1 MPWEER
7 TVCEMREEFVRRAHA
22 KEASLSALCRE
33 YGITRRTGYKWLER
47 AEAGEA
53 LEDRSRRPKKIHRIT
68 PEMEEEIVRR
78 REEYPALG
86 AVKLHRMMLNEGYDG
101 LPSAKTFNNVFKRN
115 GLISREASLNA
126 TACRRFER
134 AEANDM
140 WQGDFLGHF
149 AMENGERCHPLNIL
163 DDHSRYNL
171 CSEPLRG
178 ETFEEVQP
186 VMIRLFETYGKPKV
200 FLCDNGNPWGTV
212 QSTGYTRF
220 EVWLMDHGILTVH
233 GRIRHPQTQG
243 KEERFNQTMRRELL
257 RQQTIADWQDA
268 AAKFRE
274 YRTFYN
280 EVRPHHALQLDTPSQ
295 HYQRSQ
301 RVYCDSVP
309 EWEYP
314 EGTALRVVKKTGFV
328 TWKGQGYF
336 LSEAFGGRQIGLCE
350 SRIEGNVNLYYR
362 QFKIARIDVE
372 RRVFTLKRAYLIDDD
387 PRLTDT

>member
-7 TVCEMREEFVRRAHA
+7 TVYEMREEFVRRAHA
-22 KEASLSALCRE
+22 KQESLSALCRE

-53 LEDRSRRPKKIHRIT
+53 LEDRSRRPKKVHRIT
-68 PEMEEEIVRR
+68 SEMEQEIVRR
-78 REEYPALG
+78 REEHPALG
-86 AVKLHRMMLNEGYDG
+86 AVKLHRIMLNEGYDD

-126 TACRRFER
+126 TPCRRFER

-149 AMENGERCHPLNIL
+149 PMGNGEHCHPLNIL

-171 CSEPLRG
+171 CSEPLKG

-186 VMIRLFETYGKPKV
+186 VMIELFKTYGKPKV

-220 EVWLMDHGILTVH
+220 EVWLMDHGILTIH
-233 GRIRHPQTQG
+233 GRVKHPQTQG
-243 KEERFNQTMRRELL
+243 KEERFNQTMQRELL
-257 RQQTIADWQDA
+257 RQRLIVDWQDA
-268 AAKFRE
+268 AEKFKE

-280 EVRPHHALQLDTPSQ
+280 EIRPHHALHLDTPSQ

-301 RVYCDSVP
+301 RVYCESVP

-314 EGTALRVVKKTGFV
+314 EGTALREVKKTGFI

-336 LSEAFGGRQIGLCE
+336 LSEAFGGHRIGLRE
-350 SRIEGNVNLYYR
+350 SRVEGCVNLFYR
-362 QFKIARIDVE
+362 QFRIARIDVE

-387 PRLTDT
+387 PRLMDT

>member
-7 TVCEMREEFVRRAHA
+7 TVYKMREEFVSRAHA
-22 KEASLSALCRE
+22 KQKSLAALCRE

-47 AEAGEA
+47 SEAGEQ
-53 LEDRSRRPKKIHRIT
+53 LEDRSRRPKRIHRIT
-68 PEMEEEIVRR
+68 AEMEREIVRR

-86 AVKLHRMMLNEGYDG
+86 AVKLHRIMCNEGYEN

-126 TACRRFER
+126 TPCRRFER

-149 AMENGERCHPLNIL
+149 AMGNGERCHALNIL

-171 CSEPLRG
+171 CSEPLKG
-178 ETFEEVQP
+178 ERFEDVQP
-186 VMIRLFETYGKPKV
+186 VMIRLFKTYGKPKV

-212 QSTGYTRF
+212 QSTGFTRF

-233 GRIRHPQTQG
+233 GRIKHPQTQG

-257 RQQTIADWQDA
+257 QQNPIADWQDA
-268 AAKFRE
+268 AIKFRE

-280 EVRPHHALQLDTPSQ
+280 EIRPHHALQLDTPSQ
-295 HYQRSQ
+295 HYQSSQ
-301 RVYCDSVP
+301 RTYCDRVS

-314 EGTALRVVKKTGFV
+314 EGTMLREVKKTGFI

-336 LSEAFGGRQIGLCE
+336 LSEAFGGHRIGLRE
-350 SRIEGNVNLYYR
+350 SRIEGSVNLFYR
-362 QFKIARIDVE
+362 QFRIARIDVGK
-372 RRVFTLKRAYLIDDD
+372 RVFTLKRAYLIDDD